1 MIALTDPKIRTLP
14 HLVIAL
20 APKWRHTAQ
29 MDTEHRSNLRL
40 SPEAYK
46 AIDLLR
52 KRMPGNVSRNTWIAM
67 AVQEKIDRDALITK
81 IGADIADEFSDL
93 TKGTRDA

>member
-1 MIALTDPKIRTLP
+1 
-14 HLVIAL
+14 
-20 APKWRHTAQ
+20 

-52 KRMPGNVSRNTWIAM
+52 KRLPGNVSRNTWIAM
-67 AVQEKIDRDALITK
+67 AVQEKIDRDMPAAKTEE
-81 IGADIADEFSDL
+81 D
-93 TKGTRDA
+93 